1 MCRFGRLF
9 MFKSNCEG
17 SHFHRLSFLTPAT
30 CRVGQLGKPWYSAPR
45 LPSAPRVQSLHL
57 RPMHCQT
64 ACSYIAAAASTR
76 PSACSRSLR
85 PCPHRCCHCFGVRA
99 GCSLWLCTR
108 PTARTA
114 LQVCVWRRPSNG
126 PCASRTAQLHARM
139 RQRRMLPELPRDGRR
154 SSVRASAGWEGVGG
168 RWPACAIPKPAI
180 WADQCLGH
188 RGFHPSQATRAR
200 ARGEGA
206 CCCAACQHNISAR
219 PAAPCAGRWPRLL
232 LLPYLRWAAAS
243 R

>member
-1 MCRFGRLF
+1 M
-9 MFKSNCEG
+9 
-17 SHFHRLSFLTPAT
+17 
-30 CRVGQLGKPWYSAPR
+30 RVASGETIFSTKNAPFFSPCCYSCMTSAPR
-45 LPSAPRVQSLHL
+45 LASAPRGQSLHL

-85 PCPHRCCHCFGVRA
+85 PCPHRCCQSHDSSA
-99 GCSLWLCTR
+99 GSSLWLCTR

-168 RWPACAIPKPAI
+168 RVAGVRDPEAR
-180 WADQCLGH
+180 DLG
-188 RGFHPSQATRAR
+188 RSGPRRNGLDGLKAEKAHPS
-200 ARGEGA
+200 
-206 CCCAACQHNISAR
+206 
-219 PAAPCAGRWPRLL
+219 
-232 LLPYLRWAAAS
+232 
-243 R
+243 